1 MPVVD
6 FAVPV
11 VYCSYRKGGEIR
23 MSNNRNRKV
32 AIIALIAVVVLSLVA
47 VFLMIHLIRELDFS
61 SVKMPVWPRSEST
74 APSEPQSTF
83 NLTPPTEPVPP
94 PKPSSVPGIFSK
106 PAPVPLS
113 TPDPLSAFDS
123 VSFGTYMDHPIE
135 WIVLDRQDD
144 RLLLLCKRALET
156 LPYHDTE
163 DPVTWESCSLR
174 AWLNGAF
181 LSSAFTADEAAR
193 ILLTEVDNSCV
204 NPEYKYTKGSAPTE
218 DKVFL
223 LSHDEAAQ
231 LLPEEAVRL
240 CEKALHAPS
249 YDNAISS
256 WWLRSP
262 GLYPNCAE
270 YVYRTGAFFSGTA
283 NRMFVDVRPAMWI
296 ESP

>member
-1 MPVVD
+1 M
-6 FAVPV
+6 

-61 SVKMPVWPRSEST
+61 SVKMPVWPRSESV
-74 APSEPQSTF
+74 APSEPPSTF
-83 NLTPPTEPVPP
+83 DLTPPTEPVPP
-94 PKPSSVPGIFSK
+94 QKPSSVPGIFSK

-113 TPDPLSAFDS
+113 TPNPLSDFDS

-181 LSSAFTADEAAR
+181 LSSAFTADEASR

-218 DKVFL
+218 DRVFL

-270 YVYRTGAFFSGTA
+270 YVYRTGAFFSGMA

>member
-1 MPVVD
+1 
-6 FAVPV
+6 
-11 VYCSYRKGGEIR
+11 
-23 MSNNRNRKV
+23 MS
-32 AIIALIAVVVLSLVA
+32 
-47 VFLMIHLIRELDFS
+47 
-61 SVKMPVWPRSEST
+61 
-74 APSEPQSTF
+74 
-83 NLTPPTEPVPP
+83 TPN
-94 PKPSSVPGIFSK
+94 
-106 PAPVPLS
+106 PLS
-113 TPDPLSAFDS
+113 DFDS

-181 LSSAFTADEAAR
+181 LSSAFTADEASR

-218 DKVFL
+218 DRVFL

-270 YVYRTGAFFSGTA
+270 YVYRTGAFFSGMA

>member
-1 MPVVD
+1 
-6 FAVPV
+6 
-11 VYCSYRKGGEIR
+11 

-61 SVKMPVWPRSEST
+61 SVKMPVWPRSESV

-83 NLTPPTEPVPP
+83 DLTPPTEPVPSQ
-94 PKPSSVPGIFSK
+94 KPSSAPGIFSK
-106 PAPVPLS
+106 PGPFSLS
-113 TPDPLSAFDS
+113 TPDPLSVFDS

-181 LSSAFTADEAAR
+181 LTSAFTTEDASR
-193 ILLTEVDNSCV
+193 ILLTEVENRI
-204 NPEYKYTKGSAPTE
+204 
-218 DKVFL
+218 
-223 LSHDEAAQ
+223 AQ
-231 LLPEEAVRL
+231 LEQTDHTEPT
-240 CEKALHAPS
+240 K
-249 YDNAISS
+249 
-256 WWLRSP
+256 
-262 GLYPNCAE
+262 
-270 YVYRTGAFFSGTA
+270 
-283 NRMFVDVRPAMWI
+283 
-296 ESP
+296 